1 MRFDD
6 DDDVVICFVLD
17 QHTEFDFY
25 STSSLKWKSVARN
38 VPPHW
43 HNIILTLNHSL
54 FLIIIAACLVE
65 KQQHW
70 SFQYSLVNFW
80 NIFDRDY
87 FTQTRQRC
95 KLGLG
100 RFTVATNARMCYWQ
114 LNILPRQPY
123 SHFNFFIENI

>member
-95 KLGLG
+95 KLAWVGL
-100 RFTVATNARMCYWQ
+100 
-114 LNILPRQPY
+114 LSQPTLEFVTGNLIY
-123 SHFNFFIENI
+123 CQGNHIPHFNFFIENI